1 MESDRNRKIDI
12 VELSL
17 FLLYLLN
24 LLYFQA
30 NILNHLNSD
39 FSEYIQATIL

>member
-30 NILNHLNSD
+30 NILNYLNSD